1 MSSLAE
7 LLVPE
12 LSHPVHPGDPDNPN
26 AKPFPI
32 HLGGLFGPFDIP
44 EGMSQEDL
52 EEAGIPTP
60 ELAKMFLEFVFHII
74 ETRGGCS
81 IVSTAELADLQ
92 AAAATREH
100 KRVEIKQFYFACN
113 QPAFRVTVRDF
124 DTDHPIIPC
133 QADEVQKA
141 HTHG

>member
-1 MSSLAE
+1 MDLDDLAE
-7 LLVPE
+7 RVGPRIGE
-12 LSHPVHPGDPDNPN
+12 LVHPGDNDTP
-26 AKPFPI
+26 PFPI
-32 HLGGLFGPFDIP
+32 TLPTFQPATLP
-44 EGMSQEDL
+44 EGMTT
-52 EEAGIPTP
+52 EEAEELGLPTL
-60 ELAKMFLEFVFHII
+60 ELPRRFLQALFHLLGTEFNV
-74 ETRGGCS
+74 ELVDAT
-81 IVSTAELADLQ
+81 ELADLQ

-100 KRVEIKQFYFACN
+100 KRVEIKQFYYACN